1 MPDRAGRT
9 TRAGRRPMRSQHRR
23 GRAGVFVVPGCERP
37 CAPQHVVVRRATGAP
52 PLRDSFPELAQ
63 IGAHRGSGT
72 SHGHNSHMCHCT
84 GRHPMCPAL
93 SDSCLTGG
101 FVPELVAA
109 VRDWRRALTC
119 RNRVVALSWAQR
131 PSPTAK
137 ASVADVTNR
146 AVRTDIHVAVGHRR
160 QRPGVACASGL
171 RKNMEPAGLASL
183 LGLVVWLVSASGFG

>member
-1 MPDRAGRT
+1 M
-9 TRAGRRPMRSQHRR
+9 
-23 GRAGVFVVPGCERP
+23 PGCERP

-137 ASVADVTNR
+137 ASVADVTKERYGQIFMWRSGIGGSAPASR
-146 AVRTDIHVAVGHRR
+146 A
-160 QRPGVACASGL
+160 RPGCEKIWNLPGL
-171 RKNMEPAGLASL
+171 LAY
-183 LGLVVWLVSASGFG
+183 WA